1 MKREIVPGL
10 WNVDRGD
17 GSLTMVKASD
27 AGEAALIAMDQK
39 GAEVAEIQTDGLH
52 RTWARIS
59 VGKLTYRIRVRQ
71 VWAWVAD

>member
-1 MKREIVPGL
+1 MKREVVEGL

-17 GSLTMVKASD
+17 GFLMLVDAED
-27 AGEAALIAMDQK
+27 AGSAALIAMDQK
-39 GAEVAEIQTDGLH
+39 GAELIELQTDGPH

-59 VGKLTYRIRVRQ
+59 VGKLIYRIRVRQ